1 MSKCRDVP
9 SEAGYFSRPKDQ
21 HLFRS
26 LHWTREIKNQLPEA
40 QLKASLIKKS
50 NLKIFTQ
57 ITPGEKK
64 MTIGNYFISS
74 ASEVDNIVLAERKI
88 ELADRILDK
97 KMVNF
102 TVSPSILIH

>member
-1 MSKCRDVP
+1 
-9 SEAGYFSRPKDQ
+9 
-21 HLFRS
+21 
-26 LHWTREIKNQLPEA
+26 
-40 QLKASLIKKS
+40 
-50 NLKIFTQ
+50 
-57 ITPGEKK
+57 

-88 ELADRILDK
+88 ELAYGILNK